1 MKVAQSLDG
10 NIALSDYTSKYITGN
25 KSREFV
31 LNLRQ
36 KYDAILV
43 GHNTVLYDNP
53 GLLCGNS
60 KNNPARLILSSKP
73 DKFPENYQI
82 FNGKAETYFLTSEK
96 NKKGYLSLM
105 KETYKLNLK
114 SVLVEGGSFIFSKFF
129 EYDLWDDMYYFISGK
144 ILGNG
149 IQAFN
154 NFETKKLGKAK
165 RLKIESVKKIEN
177 DLLIYFKNNK
187 K

>member
-1 MKVAQSLDG
+1 
-10 NIALSDYTSKYITGN
+10 
-25 KSREFV
+25 
-31 LNLRQ
+31 
-36 KYDAILV
+36 
-43 GHNTVLYDNP
+43 
-53 GLLCGNS
+53 
-60 KNNPARLILSSKP
+60 
-73 DKFPENYQI
+73 
-82 FNGKAETYFLTSEK
+82 
-96 NKKGYLSLM
+96 M